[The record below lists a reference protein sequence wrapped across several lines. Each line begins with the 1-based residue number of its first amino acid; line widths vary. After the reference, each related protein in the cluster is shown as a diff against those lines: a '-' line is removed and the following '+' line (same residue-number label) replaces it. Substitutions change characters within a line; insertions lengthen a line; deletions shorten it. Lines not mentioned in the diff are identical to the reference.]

1 MLFISGMLG
10 RGTLY
15 VTSSTIVDVIE
26 TIGCFVFLDV
36 EGDGPVCLTCICS
49 IEVCMSL
56 DSPLLKRSLSIFSNC
71 ISSTEV

>member
-26 TIGCFVFLDV
+26 TIGCFVFLDA
-36 EGDGPVCLTCICS
+36 EGDGPVCLTN
-49 IEVCMSL
+49 IEVRAVGAGQL
-56 DSPLLKRSLSIFSNC
+56 VDTIRSSFRICFG
-71 ISSTEV
+71 